1 MGIEETLINSMEN
14 LENNSIH
21 MISIVALA
29 VVMRTKKVAL
39 VEVTGDLINML
50 TRRKELNLTKRKHC
64 LLSRHQLLKEMNQEK
79 LKNKRDH
86 IIKTEII
93 KKENTKTES
102 IRTESIKVVIE
113 KDFLREMTIKR
124 EKILVEKDLT
134 KERRRKKKK
143 KQV

>member
-39 VEVTGDLINML
+39 VEVTGVLINML
-50 TRRKELNLTKRKHC
+50 IRRKELNLTKRKHC

-86 IIKTEII
+86 IIKTENI
-93 KKENTKTES
+93 KKEITKTES
-102 IRTESIKVVIE
+102 IRTESIKEVIE

-134 KERRRKKKK
+134 KERKRKKKK

>member
-39 VEVTGDLINML
+39 VEVTGVLINML

-86 IIKTEII
+86 IIKTENI
-93 KKENTKTES
+93 KE
-102 IRTESIKVVIE
+102 VIE

-134 KERRRKKKK
+134 KERKRKKKK